1 LTLGFDLRNIEQ
13 TGNIARQNRKGKS
26 VTISKPRGLR
36 KASPGRRPPK
46 KDTERALAMQ
56 SCARHLKDL
65 RRAQR
70 QPPENVPL
78 SEREILKF
86 VPPIIEQSYC
96 TSPAA
101 LCVELAEG
109 EYRALPTADSV
120 ELMKLAELGAE
131 LIELDAQL
139 AELLEAFK

>member
-1 LTLGFDLRNIEQ
+1 MTTSPR
-13 TGNIARQNRKGKS
+13 RRR
-26 VTISKPRGLR
+26 SKAP
-36 KASPGRRPPK
+36 SRRPPK
-46 KDTERALAMQ
+46 IDTERALAAR

-70 QPPENVPL
+70 QPPANVPVK
-78 SEREILKF
+78 ECEAPRFI
-86 VPPIIEQSYC
+86 PPIIEQSYC

-109 EYRALPTADSV
+109 EYRALPAADPV
-120 ELMKLAELGAE
+120 ELAKLAELGAE